1 MNDISREK
9 FLKLLAAGGAS
20 FLGISRALR
29 AQGNA
34 AGNVDLNGN
43 GTLILNGENTYTGNA
58 LVQNGMLQQ
67 QGPVSAAASKRG
79 PLAPW
84 ARLKFTC
91 RGGDDDDWNVHPN
104 GDLNLIDVIR
114 EHTTANVR
122 KHWNVADVSELNA
135 MTAFPFLFMHSEMG
149 PELEDDHRKNLREY
163 LLRGGFLFAE
173 DCVNG
178 KMRSDRSGDEFF
190 RKMVEE
196 FAIIMPEG
204 KLEKLPYDHP
214 VFHCFHHFD
223 NGCPHM
229 QGKQHGLHSL
239 TVKGRVVALL
249 SPSDLHCGW
258 TNGDQ
263 WFSASQQQK
272 AFQMGTNI
280 YLYAMTQDAAGQ
292 IASNAG

>member
-29 AQGNA
+29 AQGANQA
-34 AGNVDLNGN
+34 VSV
-43 GTLILNGENTYTGNA
+43 NTYEGSTTLNPGI
-58 LVQNGMLQQ
+58 VQQKTSL
-67 QGPVSAAASKRG
+67 PLEARRG

-91 RGGDDDDWNVHPN
+91 RGGDNDDWNVHPN

-114 EHTTANVR
+114 EQTTANVR
-122 KHWNVADVSELNA
+122 KHWNVAEVSNLDS
-135 MTAFPFLFMHSEMG
+135 MTAFPFIFMHSEMG
-149 PELEDDHRKNLREY
+149 PELEDNHRRNLREF

-173 DCVNG
+173 DCVKG
-178 KMRSDRSGDEFF
+178 KLRSDGSGDEFF
-190 RKMVEE
+190 RKMQEE
-196 FAIIMPEG
+196 FPKILPEG

-229 QGKQHGLHSL
+229 QGKPEGLHGL

-258 TNGDQ
+258 ANGYQ
-263 WFSASQQQK
+263 WFSAAKQQQ

-280 YLYAMTQDAAGQ
+280 YLYAMTQDAVGQ
-292 IASNAG
+292 VTPSTG

>member
-29 AQGNA
+29 AQGNT
-34 AGNVDLNGN
+34 AGNQNFIDSNGGGN
-43 GTLILNGENTYTGNA
+43 SFGVGTVNQGNA
-58 LVQNGMLQQ
+58 LTVQGAPL
-67 QGPVSAAASKRG
+67 SAASKRG

-122 KHWNVADVSELNA
+122 KHWNVADVTDLNA
-135 MTAFPFLFMHSEMG
+135 MTAFPFLFMHSEMA
-149 PELEDDHRKNLREY
+149 PELEDADRKNLREY

-190 RKMVEE
+190 RKMQEEE
-196 FAIIMPEG
+196 FSKILPEG

-229 QGKQHGLHSL
+229 QGKEHGLHGL

-258 TNGDQ
+258 TNGYQ
-263 WFSASQQQK
+263 WFSPAKQQQ

-292 IASNAG
+292 IAPNAG

>member
-1 MNDISREK
+1 MSDISREK

-29 AQGNA
+29 AQGVNQ
-34 AGNVDLNGN
+34 AGSV
-43 GTLILNGENTYTGNA
+43 NTYEGSTTLNPA
-58 LVQNGMLQQ
+58 TLQQ
-67 QGPVSAAASKRG
+67 KASLPLEARRG

-91 RGGDDDDWNVHPN
+91 RGGDNDDWNVHPN

-114 EHTTANVR
+114 EQTTANVR
-122 KHWNVADVSELNA
+122 KHWNVAEVSNLDS
-135 MTAFPFLFMHSEMG
+135 MTAFPFIFMHSEMG
-149 PELEDDHRKNLREY
+149 PELEDNHRRNLREF

-173 DCVNG
+173 DCVKG
-178 KMRSDRSGDEFF
+178 KLRSDGSGDEFF
-190 RKMVEE
+190 RKMQEE
-196 FAIIMPEG
+196 FPKILPEG

-229 QGKQHGLHSL
+229 QGKPWGLYGL

-258 TNGDQ
+258 TNGYQ
-263 WFSASQQQK
+263 WFSPSLQQQ

-280 YLYAMTQDAAGQ
+280 YLYAMTQDAVGQ
-292 IASNAG
+292 VAPNAG